1 MNDFSE
7 ETRREVMKLAVQLVT
22 TYVTS
27 QNQILDS
34 RAVLVRHRK
43 VRALHPCPTL
53 SRESTVSSWV
63 CWVSEDTLW
72 KKAKDV
78 ILKPSA
84 SWSFGLCAST

>member
-1 MNDFSE
+1 KE
-7 ETRREVMKLAVQLVT
+7 
-22 TYVTS
+22 
-27 QNQILDS
+27 
-34 RAVLVRHRK
+34 
-43 VRALHPCPTL
+43 RALHPCPTL

-84 SWSFGLCAST
+84 SWSFGLLREYLKTEMARKLPGLEQIL